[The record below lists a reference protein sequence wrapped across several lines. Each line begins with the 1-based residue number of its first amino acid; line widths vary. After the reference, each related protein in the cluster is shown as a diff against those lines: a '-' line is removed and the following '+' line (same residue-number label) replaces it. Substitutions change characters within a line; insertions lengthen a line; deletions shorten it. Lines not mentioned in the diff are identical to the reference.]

1 MFAYLAQASISFL
14 LLRFF
19 FMFFFLQ
26 SAGFFAS
33 PKFRARRAFATYAPY
48 CYVNSPNQ
56 RVNEGSNRPA
66 PTCRLF
72 VEMGH
77 GECSH
82 RLAYLSEKEGR
93 LYPRGH
99 FGKMTSPRPRR
110 RVKHAIVIAHA
121 VFFLIVYFRGGI
133 PISGICDFASYG
145 CRFAE

>member
-19 FMFFFLQ
+19 LCCCFFLQ

-33 PKFRARRAFATYAPY
+33 PKFRPRRAFATYAPY

-56 RVNEGSNRPA
+56 RVNEGSNCPA

-110 RVKHAIVIAHA
+110 HVKHAIVIAHA
-121 VFFLIVYFRGGI
+121 AFFF
-133 PISGICDFASYG
+133 F
-145 CRFAE
+145 